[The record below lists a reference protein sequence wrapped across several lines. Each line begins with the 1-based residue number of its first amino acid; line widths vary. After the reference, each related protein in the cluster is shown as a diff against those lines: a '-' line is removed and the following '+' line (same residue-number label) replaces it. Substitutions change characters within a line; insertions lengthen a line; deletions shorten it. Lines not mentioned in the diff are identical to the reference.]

1 MTMLG
6 FAALKEGGA
15 ALVTLPIPE
24 PAPYQA
30 LVRMRACGVC
40 NGTDSKIIHHTFKLF
55 DQYPTLLGHEGV
67 GQVVRLGEKARR
79 LRVGDLVLL
88 PFVEGELAGFSSGW
102 GAYCEYAVVW
112 DLKAMLEDGVTPP
125 DSAYA
130 QTLLPPDM
138 DPVDATMIVTFRE
151 VLSSIPRFHIESGE
165 TVVVYGAGP
174 VGLSFVKFLKHRG
187 CTVVSVDISDEKAE
201 RAKRFGADYAVN
213 STAVD
218 VVAFVR
224 DLFPQGVQSVVDA
237 VGVNAL
243 LNEAMGLL
251 ADHGK
256 ICSYGI
262 SPKLEMNLSW
272 APAPYNWSLTFV
284 QFPEKKEEAA
294 QHEEVMEM
302 IRTGELVPRDFI
314 SLVLPQGE
322 IATAFD
328 LVEQK
333 KTDLKTVL
341 EFRA

>member
-1 MTMLG
+1 M
-6 FAALKEGGA
+6 
-15 ALVTLPIPE
+15 
-24 PAPYQA
+24 
-30 LVRMRACGVC
+30 
-40 NGTDSKIIHHTFKLF
+40 
-55 DQYPTLLGHEGV
+55 
-67 GQVVRLGEKARR
+67 
-79 LRVGDLVLL
+79 
-88 PFVEGELAGFSSGW
+88 
-102 GAYCEYAVVW
+102 
-112 DLKAMLEDGVTPP
+112 
-125 DSAYA
+125 
-130 QTLLPPDM
+130 
-138 DPVDATMIVTFRE
+138 
-151 VLSSIPRFHIESGE
+151 
-165 TVVVYGAGP
+165 
-174 VGLSFVKFLKHRG
+174 
-187 CTVVSVDISDEKAE
+187 
-201 RAKRFGADYAVN
+201 
-213 STAVD
+213 
-218 VVAFVR
+218 
-224 DLFPQGVQSVVDA
+224 DA

-243 LNEAMGLL
+243 LNEAMELI

-333 KTDLKTVL
+333 KTDLKTVI

>member
-1 MTMLG
+1 
-6 FAALKEGGA
+6 
-15 ALVTLPIPE
+15 
-24 PAPYQA
+24 
-30 LVRMRACGVC
+30 
-40 NGTDSKIIHHTFKLF
+40 
-55 DQYPTLLGHEGV
+55 
-67 GQVVRLGEKARR
+67 
-79 LRVGDLVLL
+79 
-88 PFVEGELAGFSSGW
+88 
-102 GAYCEYAVVW
+102 
-112 DLKAMLEDGVTPP
+112 
-125 DSAYA
+125 
-130 QTLLPPDM
+130 
-138 DPVDATMIVTFRE
+138 
-151 VLSSIPRFHIESGE
+151 
-165 TVVVYGAGP
+165 
-174 VGLSFVKFLKHRG
+174 
-187 CTVVSVDISDEKAE
+187 
-201 RAKRFGADYAVN
+201 
-213 STAVD
+213 
-218 VVAFVR
+218 VAFVR

-243 LNEAMGLL
+243 LNEAMGLI

-333 KTDLKTVL
+333 KTDLKTVI